1 MSKPLFQRLGLL
13 AATAITAVTLVACG
27 GDSSAPAK
35 VVATSDLGI
44 TIDAASTNKAAIL
57 STLTKAP
64 YTFNNNITLKGVT
77 YLQPVKITVSGS
89 DVASMTFALEDSTAP
104 TKQTA
109 TGPLKLG
116 SCVFTV
122 GPGVGPGN
130 DTTFTPCTFSV
141 LLKSKTFTPGE
152 DTVVNYY
159 WSLDG
164 TIQSLAGTF
173 TVRVASNG
181 DVTAVFGTTLYP
193 IGNVP
198 VTAATGATGGTG
210 T

>member
-77 YLQPVKITVSGS
+77 YLQPVKITVSGT
-89 DVASMTFALEDSTAP
+89 DVASMTFALEDSTSP

-109 TGPLKLG
+109 SGPLKLG
-116 SCVFTV
+116 SCIFTV

-130 DTTFTPCTFSV
+130 DTT
-141 LLKSKTFTPGE
+141 
-152 DTVVNYY
+152 VNYY
-159 WSLDG
+159 WDLGGNRSG
-164 TIQSLAGTF
+164 NGTF

-181 DVTAVFGTTLYP
+181 DVTAVFGSVVYP
-193 IGNVP
+193 IGNVS
-198 VTAATGATGGTG
+198 VTAATGATGT
-210 T
+210 

>member
-77 YLQPVKITVSGS
+77 YLQPVKITVSGT
-89 DVASMTFALEDSTAP
+89 DVASMTFALEDSTSP

-109 TGPLKLG
+109 SGPLKLG
-116 SCVFTV
+116 SCIFTV

-130 DTTFTPCTFSV
+130 DTTINPCSFQL
-141 LLKSKTFTPGE
+141 LLKSKTFTPGQ
-152 DTVVNYY
+152 DTTVNYY
-159 WSLDG
+159 WDLGGNRSG
-164 TIQSLAGTF
+164 NGTF

-181 DVTAVFGTTLYP
+181 DVTAVFGSVVYP
-193 IGNVP
+193 IGNVS
-198 VTAATGATGGTG
+198 VTAATGATGT
-210 T
+210 